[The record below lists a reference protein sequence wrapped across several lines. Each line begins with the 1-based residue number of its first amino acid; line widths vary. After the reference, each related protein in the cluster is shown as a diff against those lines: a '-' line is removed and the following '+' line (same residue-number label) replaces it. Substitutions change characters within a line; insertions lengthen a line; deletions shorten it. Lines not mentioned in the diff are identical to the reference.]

1 MRLVGDHFP
10 SISSTALVAAAK
22 NRASRKTNPTS
33 NLHSPMGDDP
43 HLETRSGKDRRKS
56 APSQSGTSGAVPFR
70 DRFDA
75 PRLDAAFVAQLLGQM
90 MPARAQDHAS
100 VLAAYEEPSSSARVF
115 DTRL

>member
-1 MRLVGDHFP
+1 
-10 SISSTALVAAAK
+10 
-22 NRASRKTNPTS
+22 
-33 NLHSPMGDDP
+33 MGDNP

-56 APSQSGTSGAVPFR
+56 TLSQSGTPSAVPFR
-70 DRFDA
+70 DGFDA

-100 VLAAYEEPSSSARVF
+100 VLAAYEEPFSSARIF